1 MVKADRSVTARLAER
16 PRQDAVIGAI
26 LTMADALGVVFVAGA
41 VESEA
46 QLDELRELGCRYVQG
61 NGVAP
66 PMPASEVPSYLRR
79 SPVLGRGGTPLQRAS
94 SGSSR
99 VAAKSD
105 EPRTTASG
113 PYTRRDP
120 G

>member
-46 QLDELRELGCRYVQG
+46 QLDELRG
-61 NGVAP
+61 
-66 PMPASEVPSYLRR
+66 LRLPLR
-79 SPVLGRGGTPLQRAS
+79 AGQRRRTSHARVVKCLRTFAARPFSGRGGTPLQR
-94 SGSSR
+94 GLLR
-99 VAAKSD
+99 Q
-105 EPRTTASG
+105 
-113 PYTRRDP
+113 
-120 G
+120 